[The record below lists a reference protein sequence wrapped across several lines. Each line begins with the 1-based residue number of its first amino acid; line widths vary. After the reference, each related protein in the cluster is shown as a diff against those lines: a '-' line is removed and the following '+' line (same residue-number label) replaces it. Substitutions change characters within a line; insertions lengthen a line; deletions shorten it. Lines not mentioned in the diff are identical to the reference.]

1 VHTRRELQD
10 SENHHPWFRR
20 GRQGFRM
27 EAARSMTQEEKSE
40 IFEELANKAKG
51 HIDAALNL
59 KNPSS
64 D

>member
-1 VHTRRELQD
+1 
-10 SENHHPWFRR
+10 
-20 GRQGFRM
+20 M